1 MEAAQKSAKKLSEIR
16 KLIDPLIP
24 ESKREEPFA
33 RKALWAVASIPG
45 VTCVLN
51 GMRHPVY
58 VDDSLT
64 ILKWEPLSQPR
75 ALFGT
80 IHTSKTP

>member
-1 MEAAQKSAKKLSEIR
+1 MQKISEIR
-16 KLIDPLIP
+16 KLIDPLLP

-45 VTCVLN
+45 VTSVLN

-75 ALFGT
+75 ALLET
-80 IHTSKTP
+80 IHTSGVP